1 MKEQLVVLIE
11 KKLNQQKEKLK
22 DEFQESNDKVGVRY
36 CVVDDLLPNELA
48 TRINQD
54 FPNLEQ
60 MRLMESFR
68 EKKYTTKNF
77 EKLNP
82 MMADITFAIQ
92 DPRIIAIVEYITG
105 IKNQIP
111 DPSLYAGGL
120 SAMTKGHFLGPHI
133 DNSHEA
139 SRRYYRTLNL
149 LYYATPDWR
158 IENGGN
164 LELWDEK
171 VRKNVTIVSKFN
183 RMAIMETTPTAWHSV
198 SEVTVDTV
206 RSCVSNYYFSEQ
218 SPTNKKYFNVTSF
231 SARPEQPIRRIVS
244 RIDNNLRQ
252 LLRAVKPGGL
262 GKQDVY
268 IGPKK

>member
-1 MKEQLVVLIE
+1 MKEQLVILIE
-11 KKLNQQKEKLK
+11 NKLNQQKERLK
-22 DEFQESNDKVGVRY
+22 EEFHESRNEVGVRY
-36 CVVDDLLPNELA
+36 CTIDELLPEELA
-48 TRINQD
+48 VKINQN
-54 FPNLEQ
+54 FPNLSQ

-68 EKKYTTKNF
+68 EKKYTTKDF
-77 EKLNP
+77 DKLSP
-82 MMADITFAIQ
+82 LMADITFAIQ
-92 DPRIIAIVEYITG
+92 DPRIIAVVEYITG
-105 IKNQIP
+105 IKDQIP

-149 LYYATPDWR
+149 LYYTTPGWR
-158 IENGGN
+158 LENGGN
-164 LELWDEK
+164 LELWNEE
-171 VRKNVTIVSKFN
+171 VRKNATIVSKFN
-183 RMAIMETTPTAWHSV
+183 RLAIMETTPTAWHSV
-198 SEVTVDTV
+198 SEITVDTV
-206 RSCVSNYYFSEQ
+206 RSCVSNYYFSEK

-268 IGPKK
+268 TGPKK